1 MNASDDER
9 KIGIEVFYTDI
20 EGIGGKLR
28 SKPEDF
34 RVIEIPKDISAD
46 EEGDYIILKVTSK
59 NWETNHLIRELARRL
74 GISRKR
80 ISFAGTKDRR
90 AVTTQLFSIY
100 YPDKELPEIKIKDI
114 EIEFV
119 CRSNRRIEIGDLIGN
134 EFQIVIRD
142 VEVGKEEAKKR
153 IDEINKELKEIG
165 GFPNFYGF
173 QRFGSLRPVTHI
185 VGKEI
190 VKGDFDRAVDLYL
203 TYTTDKEDET
213 YRLARERFSK
223 ERDISKALS
232 YFPKHL
238 NFELTLLNEL
248 KKGKNAIEALQ
259 SLPKNLLMMF
269 LYAYQSYIF
278 NRILSERIKR
288 KLPLGEAIEGDLI
301 VPVSKYG
308 EEEDIIPVNNRNIEK
323 VNRMIRF
330 GKAAVTGAIVG
341 YDVRFAEGEMGEIE
355 KRIVEEESIDVRD
368 FIVPEIPFLSS
379 KGGRRALVSP
389 YKDFSYRFLDNSSVE
404 MKFFLRK
411 GSYATSLLREFMK
424 SRDIRNY

>member
-46 EEGDYIILKVTSK
+46 EEGNYIILKVTSK
-59 NWETNHLIRELARRL
+59 NWETNILVRELARRL
-74 GISRKR
+74 RISRKR

-90 AVTTQLFSIY
+90 AVTTQLLSIY

-248 KKGKNAIEALQ
+248 RKGKNAIEALQ

-323 VNRMIRF
+323 VNRMIRL

-411 GSYATSLLREFMK
+411 GSYATALLREFMK

>member
-9 KIGIEVFYTDI
+9 KIGIDVFYTDV

-34 RVIEIPKDISAD
+34 RVVEIPKDISAD

-90 AVTTQLFSIY
+90 AVTTQLLSIY

-301 VPVSKYG
+301 VTVSKYG
-308 EEEDIIPVNNRNIEK
+308 EEEDIIPFNNRIIEK
-323 VNRMIRF
+323 VNRIIRL

-341 YDVRFAEGEMGEIE
+341 YDTRFAEGEMGEIE

>member
-46 EEGDYIILKVTSK
+46 EEGNYIILKVTSK
-59 NWETNHLIRELARRL
+59 NWETNILVRELARRL

-190 VKGDFDRAVDLYL
+190 VKGDFDKAVDLYL

-248 KKGKNAIEALQ
+248 RKGKNAIEALQ

-323 VNRMIRF
+323 VNRMIRS

>member
-46 EEGDYIILKVTSK
+46 EEGDHVILKVTSK

>member
-46 EEGDYIILKVTSK
+46 EEGNYIILKVTSK
-59 NWETNHLIRELARRL
+59 NWETNILVRELARRL

-90 AVTTQLFSIY
+90 AVTTQLLSIY

-134 EFQIVIRD
+134 EFRIVIRD
-142 VEVGKEEAKKR
+142 VEVCKEEAEKR

-190 VKGDFDRAVDLYL
+190 VKGDFDKAVDLYL

-323 VNRMIRF
+323 VNRMIRS